1 MRGKIFYAPSQASVD
16 FPTNQHDLP
25 RPGARY
31 DANAKPR
38 RNETAEENAAI
49 RRPMR
54 TNAPVVKDGP
64 RTNEEIR
71 NREVMLIDQDGQN
84 RGVTDTRAAIGM
96 AFEAGLDLVEVAA
109 NAEPPVCKI
118 MDYGKFKFN
127 EQKKAAEARKNQKTV
142 EIKEIKLRPA
152 IDDHDYDVK
161 MKAMKRFFE
170 EGDKVKVTLKFR
182 GREMAHQEIGYRLL
196 NRVKDDTLTMAKV
209 ESDAALEGRQMV
221 MVLAPK

>member
-1 MRGKIFYAPSQASVD
+1 
-16 FPTNQHDLP
+16 
-25 RPGARY
+25 
-31 DANAKPR
+31 
-38 RNETAEENAAI
+38 
-49 RRPMR
+49 MR
-54 TNAPVVKDGP
+54 TNAPVAKDGP

>member
-1 MRGKIFYAPSQASVD
+1 MERERFRAPDDNS
-16 FPTNQHDLP
+16 
-25 RPGARY
+25 
-31 DANAKPR
+31 
-38 RNETAEENAAI
+38 ETAQETAAI

-54 TNAPVVKDGP
+54 TAAPVVKDGP

-84 RGVTDTRAAIGM
+84 RGITETRAAIAM
-96 AFEAGLDLVEVAA
+96 AYEAGLDLVEVAP
-109 NAEPPVCKI
+109 NADPPVCKI

-161 MKAMKRFFE
+161 MKAMRRFFE
-170 EGDKVKVTLKFR
+170 EGDKVKVTLRFR

-196 NRVKDDTLTMAKV
+196 NRVKDDTGTIAKV

-221 MVLAPK
+221 MVLAPR